1 MCFTIFIIKSEWHLY
16 SCWPDKTSG
25 KIVTTAKSSGR
36 ANCDTLHNARHTH
49 TRDTIVIETP
59 NCENPPA
66 SNSQLCSGPLASE
79 SCEWKWLTVVII
91 DGQLLLWGGS
101 CYYQWLL
108 LWHLCQAGA
117 GAQPHLLPS
126 HHFFT
131 NSLPITPKNDMIWC
145 QTVQNKFSHYLQFWL
160 HSSWMARR
168 HFWTRRW
175 ISNFLAGF
183 TLAVSRWL
191 ISRARRGGGAIKM
204 GNKRRERDE
213 EAARV
218 ERLQEISIIRGM
230 QAGEHADLNS
240 HKLMHE
246 HTFNNKKQQ
255 NIWKQR
261 RLGRWVVPFNMWNKF
276 RLVAS

>member
-1 MCFTIFIIKSEWHLY
+1 MAPLFVSARQNQWQNCDNGEVQWPRQLWHTSQCQTHTHARHNCDRDAQLWKPTGLEFTIVQRPAGQRELWMKMTD
-16 SCWPDKTSG
+16 SCYYWRT
-25 KIVTTAKSSGR
+25 
-36 ANCDTLHNARHTH
+36 
-49 TRDTIVIETP
+49 
-59 NCENPPA
+59 
-66 SNSQLCSGPLASE
+66 
-79 SCEWKWLTVVII
+79 VII
-91 DGQLLLWGGS
+91 MRRQLLLSMTGGCDTCVKLEQVLS
-101 CYYQWLL
+101 LTCS
-108 LWHLCQAGA
+108 
-117 GAQPHLLPS
+117 PS
-126 HHFFT
+126 HHP
-131 NSLPITPKNDMIWC
+131 PIFSPTASHVITQKNDMIWY

-255 NIWKQR
+255 NIWKQS

-276 RLVAS
+276 CLVK